1 MGSKGSLGVVV
12 QPQTLGRQSLSPIPS
27 LCCPLLQLTARPQW
41 NPPKKPHSYSERAPM
56 QAPPFSS
63 RPIRKKL
70 MRKLA
75 ETGGG
80 SGEEEIGVNFQE
92 IDTNSS
98 LAPTSCLQDRCPG
111 SSHGIFPPYIL
122 SVSSAQTIT
131 LTSTSITQLAAP
143 HCPNVH
149 IPPAARQSQLF
160 PHRPLQP
167 PFPGS
172 VPLASPYTPLMHA
185 SK

>member
-27 LCCPLLQLTARPQW
+27 LCCPLLQLTAWPEW
-41 NPPKKPHSYSERAPM
+41 NPPKKPHSYTERAST
-56 QAPPFSS
+56 QAPPSSS

-70 MRKLA
+70 NWQRL
-75 ETGGG
+75 GWGG

-122 SVSSAQTIT
+122 SVPSAQTIT

-149 IPPAARQSQLF
+149 IPSAARRSQLF
-160 PHRPLQP
+160 PHRLLQP

-172 VPLASPYTPLMHA
+172 VPLASHTHL
-185 SK
+185 